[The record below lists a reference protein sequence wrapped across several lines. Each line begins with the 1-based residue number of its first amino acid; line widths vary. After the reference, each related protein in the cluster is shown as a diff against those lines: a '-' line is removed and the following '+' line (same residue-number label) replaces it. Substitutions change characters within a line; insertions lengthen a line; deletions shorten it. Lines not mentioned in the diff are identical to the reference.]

1 MMKDARDIL
10 ATAMKRKLQEEP
22 MIGRKE
28 DGQC

>member
-10 ATAMKRKLQEEP
+10 ATVMKRKLQEEP
-22 MIGRKE
+22 TIGCKE